1 MRRND
6 TYWTSLQA
14 CDQVFKETGA
24 IPTIVV
30 IRDRIGINSP
40 NIISQAIKDFKGSL
54 ADQVVKARKDL
65 TGMPAPVVNLAMDL
79 WEAAKAE
86 ALASAQQR
94 QDEWAGREQAL
105 VAEIAQ
111 LSLELEQHQQLS
123 RQLADELDQTQASLQ
138 QAHERH
144 KQSET
149 NRQTERHLQQDR
161 YNQLE
166 ARFLETAE
174 ELTQEKQRRI
184 SAEVAYEKQNEWAL
198 KRIDEEKDSLKKHYN
213 KELSQLK
220 SSTQKLKA
228 DNQLL
233 QAKLEKSLKTTPPM
247 GGSG

>member
-1 MRRND
+1 MKRND

-14 CDQVFKETGA
+14 CDQYFKETGA

-65 TGMPAPVVNLAMDL
+65 SGMPTPVVNMALDL

-86 ALASAQQR
+86 ALASALQR

-111 LSLELEQHQQLS
+111 LTLELARTRQVAE
-123 RQLADELDQTQASLQ
+123 QLAEELDQAQARL
-138 QAHERH
+138 
-144 KQSET
+144 
-149 NRQTERHLQQDR
+149 RQTDDRLSQSKANVHAERNAQQDR

-198 KRIDEEKDSLKKHYN
+198 KRIDEEKDSLKQHYN

>member
-86 ALASAQQR
+86 ALASARQR
-94 QDEWAGREQAL
+94 QEEWAGREQAL
-105 VAEIAQ
+105 VESGSQ
-111 LSLELEQHQQLS
+111 LTLELAKS
-123 RQLADELDQTQASLQ
+123 RQVAEQLAEELDEAHAKLRQAERQAQMDQTS
-138 QAHERH
+138 
-144 KQSET
+144 
-149 NRQTERHLQQDR
+149 
-161 YNQLE
+161 QLE
-166 ARFLETAE
+166 ARLAE
-174 ELTQEKQRRI
+174 LSGELAQEKQRRI

-198 KRIDEEKDSLKKHYN
+198 KRIAEEKEALKRQYAQ
-213 KELSQLK
+213 ELSQLK
-220 SSTQKLKA
+220 TSAQKLKA

-233 QAKLEKSLKTTPPM
+233 QAKLDSAMVPAQNNT
-247 GGSG
+247 GGG

>member
-1 MRRND
+1 MKRND

-14 CDQVFKETGA
+14 CDQYFKETGA

-86 ALASAQQR
+86 ALASARQR
-94 QDEWAGREQAL
+94 QEEWAGREQAL
-105 VAEIAQ
+105 VESGSQ
-111 LSLELEQHQQLS
+111 LTLELAKSRQVAEQLAEELDEAHAKLRQADEHLS
-123 RQLADELDQTQASLQ
+123 R
-138 QAHERH
+138 
-144 KQSET
+144 SET
-149 NRQTERHLQQDR
+149 NAQAERQAQMDQTS
-161 YNQLE
+161 QLE
-166 ARFLETAE
+166 ARLAE
-174 ELTQEKQRRI
+174 LSGELAQEKQRRI

-198 KRIDEEKDSLKKHYN
+198 KRIAEEKEALKRQYAQ
-213 KELSQLK
+213 ELSQLK
-220 SSTQKLKA
+220 TSAQKLKA

-233 QAKLEKSLKTTPPM
+233 QAKLDSAMVPAQNNT
-247 GGSG
+247 GGG